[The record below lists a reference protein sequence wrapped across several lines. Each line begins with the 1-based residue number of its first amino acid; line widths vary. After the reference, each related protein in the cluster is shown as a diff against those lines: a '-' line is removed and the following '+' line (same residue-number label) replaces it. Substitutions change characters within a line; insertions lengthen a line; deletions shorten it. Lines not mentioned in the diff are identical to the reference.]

1 MNSDDE
7 SFEDSLEEELS
18 DEESSEEEKLEE
30 QSEEEEIDPN
40 APLRQPIVA
49 VLGHVDHGKTSLL
62 DYVRGTTIVK
72 REAGAITQ
80 HIGATEVPFDTVSKI
95 CGPLLK
101 EGTTNLPGLLF
112 IDTPGHHS
120 FSTLRS
126 RGGALADIA
135 VLVVDITEGFKPQT
149 IESINILKQHKTP
162 FILALNKIDKLPGWR
177 TSKGSFLA
185 NKASQGQTAQQ
196 TFQNRMY
203 EIIGELGTHGFDSA
217 LFTDIQDFQ
226 KTIALIPTSVKDTGE
241 GVPELFMI
249 LMGLAQKYLRDRL
262 LLDEGSSEGTV
273 LEIKEEK
280 GLGKTLGIIIYN
292 GILKASDTLIIG
304 AQPEPIVT
312 RVRSLLRPKALDEIR
327 DPRQQFDTVK
337 VVGAAAGLKV
347 VAPDIEGVVAGAP
360 FYSASSEDEIDDAL
374 DRLTD
379 SMKSNVKCTDE
390 GVVIRA
396 DAIGSLEALAY
407 ELSAANIPIVK
418 AVVGDVSRRDVVT
431 ADPSDEEYR
440 VILAFNVK
448 VHPDAKKE
456 LHETGVKIFE
466 SDIVYRLLE
475 DYQEW
480 KEKIKDKQA
489 QHLREDFSHP
499 GKFEILEGHTF
510 RTRDPAVVGVRVL
523 GGRIAL
529 NQAVLRTDNSVVGH
543 IRSLRSGEQVLKE
556 ALQGD
561 EVAIAISEATVGR
574 QISEG
579 DVLYIEMDERAILK
593 IREAGVKL
601 DPIEEDIITEMQ
613 KIKKK
618 DQPFWAR

>member
-7 SFEDSLEEELS
+7 NFEDSPVEELS
-18 DEESSEEEKLEE
+18 DEGSLEEEKLDQQPEE
-30 QSEEEEIDPN
+30 DEIDPN

-62 DYVRGTTIVK
+62 DYVRGTAVVE

-177 TSKGSFLA
+177 TNTGSFLA
-185 NKASQGQTAQQ
+185 NKTGQSQMVQQ
-196 TFQNRMY
+196 AFRSRIY
-203 EIIGELGTHGFDSA
+203 EIIGELGNHGFDSA
-217 LFTDIQDFQ
+217 LFTEIQDFQ
-226 KTIALIPTSVKDTGE
+226 KTIALVPTSVKETGE

-249 LMGLAQKYLRDRL
+249 LMGLAQKYLRGRL

-292 GILKASDTLIIG
+292 GVLKASDTLIIG

-327 DPRQQFDTVK
+327 DPRQQFDAVET
-337 VVGAAAGLKV
+337 VGAAAGLKV
-347 VAPDIEGVVAGAP
+347 VAPDVDGVVAGAP
-360 FYSASSEDEIDDAL
+360 FYSASSEDEIDRAL

-379 SMKSNVKCTDE
+379 AMKSNVKCTDE

-407 ELSAANIPIVK
+407 ELSAVNIPIVK

-440 VILAFNVK
+440 AILAFNVK

>member
-1 MNSDDE
+1 MNSDDDN
-7 SFEDSLEEELS
+7 FEDLPEEELL
-18 DEESSEEEKLEE
+18 DEKLSEEEKLDEE
-30 QSEEEEIDPN
+30 SEEEEIDPN

-62 DYVRGTTIVK
+62 DYVRGTAVVK

-80 HIGATEVPFDTVSKI
+80 HIGATEVPYDTVSKI

-162 FILALNKIDKLPGWR
+162 FILALNKVDKLPGWR
-177 TSKGSFLA
+177 TTTGSFLA
-185 NKASQGQTAQQ
+185 NKASQSPTAQQ
-196 TFQNRMY
+196 TFQTRMY

-226 KTIALIPTSVKDTGE
+226 KTIALIPTSVKETGE

-249 LMGLAQKYLRDRL
+249 LMGLAQRYLRGRL
-262 LLDEGSSEGTV
+262 LLAEGSSEGTV
-273 LEIKEEK
+273 IEIKEEK
-280 GLGKTLGIIIYN
+280 GLGKTLGVIIYN
-292 GILKASDTLIIG
+292 GVLKASDNLIIG
-304 AQPEPIVT
+304 AQPEPVVT
-312 RVRSLLRPKALDEIR
+312 RVRSILRPKPLDEIR
-327 DPRQQFDTVK
+327 DPRQQFDSVK
-337 VVGAAAGLKV
+337 VIGAAAGLKV

-360 FYSASSEDEIDDAL
+360 FYSASSEEEIDAAL

-379 SMKSNVKCTDE
+379 AMKSNVKCTDE

-407 ELSAANIPIVK
+407 ELSAVNIPIVK

-440 VILAFNVK
+440 AILAFNVK

-466 SDIVYRLLE
+466 SDIVYKLLE

-480 KEKIKDKQA
+480 KDKIKDKQA

-529 NQAVLRTDNSVVGH
+529 NQAVLRNDNSVVGH

-579 DVLYIEMDERAILK
+579 NVLYIEMDERAILK

>member
-7 SFEDSLEEELS
+7 NFEGSPEEELS

-95 CGPLLK
+95 CGPLLR

-185 NKASQGQTAQQ
+185 NKASQSQTAQQ

-262 LLDEGSSEGTV
+262 LLDEGS
-273 LEIKEEK
+273 
-280 GLGKTLGIIIYN
+280 
-292 GILKASDTLIIG
+292 
-304 AQPEPIVT
+304 
-312 RVRSLLRPKALDEIR
+312 
-327 DPRQQFDTVK
+327 
-337 VVGAAAGLKV
+337 
-347 VAPDIEGVVAGAP
+347 
-360 FYSASSEDEIDDAL
+360 
-374 DRLTD
+374 
-379 SMKSNVKCTDE
+379 
-390 GVVIRA
+390 
-396 DAIGSLEALAY
+396 
-407 ELSAANIPIVK
+407 
-418 AVVGDVSRRDVVT
+418 
-431 ADPSDEEYR
+431 
-440 VILAFNVK
+440 
-448 VHPDAKKE
+448 
-456 LHETGVKIFE
+456 
-466 SDIVYRLLE
+466 
-475 DYQEW
+475 
-480 KEKIKDKQA
+480 
-489 QHLREDFSHP
+489 
-499 GKFEILEGHTF
+499 
-510 RTRDPAVVGVRVL
+510 
-523 GGRIAL
+523 
-529 NQAVLRTDNSVVGH
+529 
-543 IRSLRSGEQVLKE
+543 
-556 ALQGD
+556 
-561 EVAIAISEATVGR
+561 
-574 QISEG
+574 
-579 DVLYIEMDERAILK
+579 
-593 IREAGVKL
+593 
-601 DPIEEDIITEMQ
+601 
-613 KIKKK
+613 
-618 DQPFWAR
+618 